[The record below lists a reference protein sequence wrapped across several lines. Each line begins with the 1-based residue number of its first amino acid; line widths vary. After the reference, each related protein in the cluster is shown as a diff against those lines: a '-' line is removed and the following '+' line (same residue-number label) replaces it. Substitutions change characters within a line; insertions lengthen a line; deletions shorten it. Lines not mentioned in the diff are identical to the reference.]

1 MSIAAVDCCDI
12 CAENISELPCTHH
25 ERRTKIDIVFEKVI
39 EHVDAEIKQCPAC
52 GSTVSSSPQKRL
64 TDTELTHLHKRYRN
78 ILTRGERVAA
88 YPTKTQ
94 REVGQDCEVRRP

>member
-25 ERRTKIDIVFEKVI
+25 EQRTKIDIVFEKVI

-52 GSTVSSSPQKRL
+52 GSTVK
-64 TDTELTHLHKRYRN
+64 
-78 ILTRGERVAA
+78 
-88 YPTKTQ
+88 
-94 REVGQDCEVRRP
+94 